1 MTSLNSTINTSH
13 TSNISEDLQ
22 LLGKVKWYNMELR
35 YGFITLLDDNKD
47 IFVHKNNLKSELK
60 YKCLFKGEYVLLNL
74 ITTDK
79 GLQCNNVTGVNG
91 DLLLCESNPELIK
104 KIILSEYIEKSNP
117 NLSLFKI
124 SS

>member
-1 MTSLNSTINTSH
+1 MTSLNSTINTSN
-13 TSNISEDLQ
+13 TSENLQ

-47 IFVHKNNLKSELK
+47 IFVHKNNLQTILK
-60 YKCLFKGEYVLLNL
+60 YKCLFKGEYVSLNL

-79 GLQCNNVTGVNG
+79 GLQCNNVTGING
-91 DLLLCESNPELIK
+91 DLLLCESNPELLK
-104 KIILSEYIEKSNP
+104 KIILSEYMEKSNP

-124 SS
+124 SA